1 MHVHVD
7 FCLIPLG
14 GDLSV
19 AAEVAECQRVLRAA
33 GLEPRL
39 HAYGTNVEGDWDLV
53 MAAIK
58 ECHHRVHGMGRAR
71 ISSTLRIGT
80 RTDRHQ
86 TLAAKVERVE
96 LLLSGGS
103 GC

>member
-19 AAEVAECQRVLRAA
+19 AEDVAECQRVFAERGLAA
-33 GLEPRL
+33 VL
-39 HAYGTNVEGDWDLV
+39 HAYGTNLEGDWDAV

-58 ECHHRVHGMGRAR
+58 ECHGRVHAMGRAR
-71 ISSTLRIGT
+71 ISSTLRVGT
-80 RTDRHQ
+80 RTDRVQ
-86 TLAAKVERVE
+86 NLADKVARVKAVLAARP
-96 LLLSGGS
+96 
-103 GC
+103 

>member
-19 AAEVAECQRVLRAA
+19 AEEVAECQRVFAERGLAA
-33 GLEPRL
+33 VL
-39 HAYGTNVEGDWDLV
+39 HAYGTNLAGDWDEV

-58 ECHHRVHGMGRAR
+58 ECHGRVHAMGRAR
-71 ISSTLRIGT
+71 ISSTLRVGT
-80 RTDRHQ
+80 RTDRVQ
-86 TLAAKVERVE
+86 NLADKVARVKAVLAARP
-96 LLLSGGS
+96 
-103 GC
+103 

>member
-14 GDLSV
+14 GDVSV
-19 AAEVAECQRVLRAA
+19 AAEVAECERVLAAA
-33 GLEPRL
+33 GLQPRL
-39 HAYGTNVEGDWDLV
+39 HAFGTNVEGDWDQV
-53 MAAIK
+53 MAAIR
-58 ECHHRVHGMGRAR
+58 ECHRRVHDMGRAR

-86 TLAAKVERVE
+86 SLADKVARVER
-96 LLLSGGS
+96 LLAGA
-103 GC
+103 

>member
-14 GDLSV
+14 GELSV

-33 GLEPRL
+33 GLEPQL
-39 HAYGTNVEGDWDLV
+39 HAYGTNVEGDWDQV

-58 ECHHRVHGMGRAR
+58 ECHRRVHAMGRMR

-80 RTDRHQ
+80 RSDRHQ
-86 TLAAKVERVE
+86 TLADKVERVE
-96 LLLSGGS
+96 RLLAGS
-103 GC
+103 

>member
-19 AAEVAECQRVLRAA
+19 AAEVAECQRVLAAA
-33 GLEPRL
+33 GLQPRL
-39 HAYGTNVEGDWDLV
+39 HAYGTNVEGEWDSV

-58 ECHHRVHGMGRAR
+58 ECHRRVHDMGRAR
-71 ISSTLRIGT
+71 ISSTLRVGT
-80 RTDRHQ
+80 RTDRDQ
-86 TLAAKVERVE
+86 SLADKVARVER
-96 LLLSGGS
+96 LLARP
-103 GC
+103 

>member
-7 FCLIPLG
+7 FCLIPVG

-19 AAEVAECQRVLRAA
+19 AAEVAECERVLAAA
-33 GLEPRL
+33 GLQPRM
-39 HAYGTNVEGDWDLV
+39 HAFGTNVEGEWDPV

-58 ECHHRVHGMGRAR
+58 ECHRRVHDMGRAR
-71 ISSTLRIGT
+71 ISSSLRIGT

-86 TLAAKVERVE
+86 SLADKVERVE
-96 LLLSGGS
+96 RLLADG
-103 GC
+103 

>member
-1 MHVHVD
+1 MYVHVD

-14 GDLSV
+14 GELSV
-19 AAEVAECQRVLRAA
+19 AAEVAECLRVLRAA

-39 HAYGTNVEGDWDLV
+39 HAYGTNVEGDWDQV

-58 ECHHRVHGMGRAR
+58 ECHRRVHAMGRAR
-71 ISSTLRIGT
+71 ISSTLKIGT

-86 TLAAKVERVE
+86 TLADKVGRVER
-96 LLLSGGS
+96 LLASR
-103 GC
+103 

>member
-39 HAYGTNVEGDWDLV
+39 HAYGTNVEGDWDQV
-53 MAAIK
+53 MAALK
-58 ECHHRVHGMGRAR
+58 ECHRRVHAMGRKR
-71 ISSTLRIGT
+71 ISSTVRIGT

-86 TLAAKVERVE
+86 TLGDKVARVER
-96 LLLSGGS
+96 LLAEP
-103 GC
+103 

>member
-1 MHVHVD
+1 MYVHVD

-33 GLEPRL
+33 GLVPQL
-39 HAYGTNVEGDWDLV
+39 HAYGTNVEGDWDQV

-58 ECHHRVHGMGRAR
+58 ECHRRVHAMGRAR

-80 RTDRHQ
+80 RTDRAQ
-86 TLAAKVERVE
+86 SLADKVARVDR
-96 LLLSGGS
+96 LLADS
-103 GC
+103 